1 MATSAFIDSSEKR
14 QLPDIMRAFSSDC
27 RTRVRH
33 NSPRYKQKSN
43 LLLVISYVIPSLK
56 RTRTKQIS
64 MKIGQAEDKK
74 QVEIL
79 AVGQAGRDI
88 IYSGSS
94 PEVAKRT
101 YNFPS
106 AVPQLRK

>member
-1 MATSAFIDSSEKR
+1 
-14 QLPDIMRAFSSDC
+14 
-27 RTRVRH
+27 
-33 NSPRYKQKSN
+33 
-43 LLLVISYVIPSLK
+43 
-56 RTRTKQIS
+56 